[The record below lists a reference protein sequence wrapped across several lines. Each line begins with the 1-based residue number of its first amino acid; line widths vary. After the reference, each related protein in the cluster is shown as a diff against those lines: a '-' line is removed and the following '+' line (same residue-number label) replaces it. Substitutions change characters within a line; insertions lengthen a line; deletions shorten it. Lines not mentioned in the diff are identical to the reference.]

1 MSIPQDN
8 PTAPTDWKKRFDE
21 EQNYGNPIPIDSPPS
36 SPPPY
41 INVLLS
47 LNEMAADFVI
57 GLFTLGIGILT
68 GIGLAHKMEEVS
80 NVE

>member
-1 MSIPQDN
+1 MGIPQDES
-8 PTAPTDWKKRFDE
+8 TTHIDWKKRFDE
-21 EQNYGNPIPIDSPPS
+21 EQNYGNPIPIDSLPS
-36 SPPPY
+36 SPPY

-47 LNEMAADFVI
+47 LNEMAAVFVI